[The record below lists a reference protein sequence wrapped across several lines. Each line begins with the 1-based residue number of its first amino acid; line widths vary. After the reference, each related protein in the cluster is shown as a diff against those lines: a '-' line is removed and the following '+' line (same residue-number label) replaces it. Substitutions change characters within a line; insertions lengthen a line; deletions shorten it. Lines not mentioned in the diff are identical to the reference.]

1 METEALSVSHGAR
14 KLRFGR
20 VRSLALPILQCFILT
35 MPSGP
40 CTQSGF
46 YSQVTERITEAKQVK
61 VLMVIRR
68 QCGVGHS
75 DPGSATGDP
84 GLDPQAWGGGVPVLQ
99 LFIPLVFIIFLFFAF

>member
-1 METEALSVSHGAR
+1 
-14 KLRFGR
+14 
-20 VRSLALPILQCFILT
+20 
-35 MPSGP
+35 
-40 CTQSGF
+40 
-46 YSQVTERITEAKQVK
+46 
-61 VLMVIRR
+61 MVIPR